1 MYHEN
6 AEWDWGRWSAA
17 EKHSHLL
24 KQRRELDE
32 VDIVVGDRL
41 LHHAEGGRQGG
52 SADRSVWRLTP
63 CSSCAVG
70 AGPPAYVQTLKRE
83 AGGCPLRPKSSPKA
97 AEKRDMIITINMFVV
112 VVVMLALTGPVSAS
126 DDRGPKVSCALSSL
140 SLSLFFSLSL
150 SLSLFLSP
158 MNSSR
163 LRPYQVPP
171 QYSLS
176 RARSLSL
183 ALSLSRSLALPL

>member
-1 MYHEN
+1 VHAYACVRTHLHAEASTCGEVARMYHEN

-83 AGGCPLRPKSSPKA
+83 AGGCPLRPKSSG
-97 AEKRDMIITINMFVV
+97 EEGHDHHHQHVR
-112 VVVMLALTGPVSAS
+112 GGG
-126 DDRGPKVSCALSSL
+126 DDA
-140 SLSLFFSLSL
+140 
-150 SLSLFLSP
+150 
-158 MNSSR
+158 
-163 LRPYQVPP
+163 
-171 QYSLS
+171 
-176 RARSLSL
+176 RADGTSVCE
-183 ALSLSRSLALPL
+183 